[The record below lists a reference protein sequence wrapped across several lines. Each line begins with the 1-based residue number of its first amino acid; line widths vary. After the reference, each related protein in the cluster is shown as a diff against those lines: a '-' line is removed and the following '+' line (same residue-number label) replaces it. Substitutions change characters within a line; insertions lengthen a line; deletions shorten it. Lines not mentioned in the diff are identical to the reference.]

1 MQIYCHNSVKKNIY
15 CIYSVYKHYLTFAQ
29 FCVHY
34 IVMKKENWALWL
46 SIVAI
51 AISIATACFCIFRIQ
66 PFTYDSMTLTVSIL
80 VAAVTIYMFIHIIN
94 ELFLEKKIR
103 HSIRKDIDKKAND
116 ILYHNMYLTFF
127 FQGVNEFRKTQ
138 CEASLYYL
146 FKSLE
151 CLMKTN
157 IDRDKIDE
165 IILKIKRIK
174 QDFPGTTVPQNNIE
188 EYIKII
194 ASTGHKE
201 SGEVIEMLKSM
212 REKSCVQ

>member
-1 MQIYCHNSVKKNIY
+1 
-15 CIYSVYKHYLTFAQ
+15 
-29 FCVHY
+29 
-34 IVMKKENWALWL
+34 MKKENWALGL
-46 SIVAI
+46 SI
-51 AISIATACFCIFRIQ
+51 ISIILSVASVCFCLLRVK
-66 PFTYDSMTLTVSIL
+66 PFTYESMTLTVSIL

-103 HSIRKDIDKKAND
+103 HSVRKDIDKKAND

-146 FKSLE
+146 FKSME
-151 CLMKTN
+151 CLMKTS

-194 ASTGHKE
+194 ASTGHKD
-201 SGEVIEMLKSM
+201 SGEVIEMLN
-212 REKSCVQ
+212 

>member
-1 MQIYCHNSVKKNIY
+1 
-15 CIYSVYKHYLTFAQ
+15 
-29 FCVHY
+29 
-34 IVMKKENWALWL
+34 
-46 SIVAI
+46 
-51 AISIATACFCIFRIQ
+51 
-66 PFTYDSMTLTVSIL
+66 
-80 VAAVTIYMFIHIIN
+80 
-94 ELFLEKKIR
+94 
-103 HSIRKDIDKKAND
+103 
-116 ILYHNMYLTFF
+116 MYLTFF